1 MAELVTIARPYAEA
15 VFRLAKDGNAFG
27 DWSRMLQVAAAVAQD
42 AQMAALIAD
51 PNVKAGDLAR
61 VFLGVCDT
69 ELNEAGKNF
78 VKLLI
83 ENDRLSVLPQIAALY
98 EELKREHQNELE
110 AVISSALPLS
120 DGQTQELVAGLE
132 KRFGRKVKAT
142 TTVDESLI
150 GGARIAVGD
159 VVIDG
164 SVAGQLQKMASAL
177 KS

>member
-15 VFRLAKDGNAFG
+15 VFRLAKDGNAFAE
-27 DWSRMLQVAAAVAQD
+27 WSRMLQVAAAVAQD

-51 PNVKAGDLAR
+51 PNVKSGDVAR

-69 ELNEAGKNF
+69 ELSEQGKNF
-78 VKLLI
+78 VKTLI
-83 ENDRLSVLPQIAALY
+83 ENDRLPVLPQVAALY
-98 EELKREHQNELE
+98 EELKRTHQNEME
-110 AVISSALPLS
+110 AVITSALPLT
-120 DGQTQELVAGLE
+120 DAQTQELVSGLE
-132 KRFGRKVKAT
+132 KRFGHKVKAT
-142 TTVDESLI
+142 TQIDASLI

>member
-15 VFRLAKDGNAFG
+15 VFRIAKDGNAFA

-51 PNVKAGDLAR
+51 PNLKSADLAR
-61 VFLGVCDT
+61 VFLGVCDA

-110 AVISSALPLS
+110 AVISSAQPLT
-120 DGQTQELVAGLE
+120 DAQTQELVAGLE

-142 TTVDESLI
+142 TQVDESLI